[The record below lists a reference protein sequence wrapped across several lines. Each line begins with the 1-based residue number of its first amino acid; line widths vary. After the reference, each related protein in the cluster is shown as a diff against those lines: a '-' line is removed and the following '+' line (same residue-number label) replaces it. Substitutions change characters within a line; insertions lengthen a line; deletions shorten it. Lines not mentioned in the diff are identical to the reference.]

1 MNDPDHHALTRQV
14 EERLADD
21 RFRAAVGRTLIDDGS
36 SDASAHPIGRRIE
49 FRIPARD
56 QMLAH
61 SLDHHRDASIALS
74 QYFNVSIQQFNAF
87 RQIVEDGFDRP
98 ADELQILDFAC
109 GYGRLLR
116 FVSAWLPPENIRGA
130 EIQHDAL
137 AFARDRFGVD
147 GYATSSD
154 PEALRIDRR
163 FDLIWVASLFS
174 HLPDRLF
181 RGWLNRLHALLAPGG
196 VLCFSVRDASLL
208 PEAETL
214 PEDGFLY
221 RPESE
226 RIPIESSVYGT
237 AWAAEHYVREAIADA
252 VDAPTAYLRIPRAL
266 AMEQDL
272 YLLFAADRKPPVRPD
287 AFRRG
292 PWGWVDRMRRDSAG
306 RVRIE
311 GWAGTPDDG
320 GLEAIEIRIDG
331 RAERIA
337 PTRDRPDVAA
347 AFGDPALLRSGFEY
361 ATRLVEPDD
370 ECFLEVAAAGR
381 HRERA
386 LLYAGPLAIDDNGED
401 E

>member
-1 MNDPDHHALTRQV
+1 MTEPDRQALSRQV
-14 EERLADD
+14 EQRLADD
-21 RFRAAVGRTLIDDGS
+21 RFRAAVRRMLIESGLP
-36 SDASAHPIGRRIE
+36 DAMAERMV
-49 FRIPARD
+49 FRIPAQD

-74 QYFNVSIQQFNAF
+74 QYFNVSVQQFNAF
-87 RQIVEDGFDRP
+87 RQVAECAFDRP
-98 ADELQILDFAC
+98 ADELRILDFAC

-116 FVSAWLPPENIRGA
+116 FASAWLPPDNLRGA

-137 AFARDRFGVD
+137 AIVRELFGVD
-147 GYATSSD
+147 GD
-154 PEALRIDRR
+154 PTTGDPGALRIDRR

-196 VLCFSVRDASLL
+196 VLCFSVRDASLH
-208 PEAETL
+208 PDPASI
-214 PEDGFLY
+214 PADGFLY

-237 AWAAEHYVREAIADA
+237 AWADERYVRAAIEEAVA
-252 VDAPTAYLRIPRAL
+252 APVRSLRIPRAL

-272 YLLFAADRKPPVRPD
+272 YLLFGTERDAPFQPE

-292 PWGWVDRMRRDSAG
+292 PWGWVDRMRREADG

-311 GWAGTPDDG
+311 GWAGTTDAG
-320 GLEAIEIRIDG
+320 GLDRIEIRIEE
-331 RAERIA
+331 RAERIV
-337 PTRDRPDVAA
+337 PTRDRPDVVA
-347 AFGDPALLRSGFEY
+347 AFGDPALRRSGFQYE
-361 ATRLVEPDD
+361 TRLDDPDGPCFVE
-370 ECFLEVAAAGR
+370 VSAAGR

-386 LLYAGPLAIDDNGED
+386 LLYAGPLRISDNGD
-401 E
+401 HA